1 MGAGPHFSATRE
13 WGAWAEERVSASSS
27 GRLRAGLRAAPARR
41 PTDAR
46 AGLRTPARRSAD
58 ARAPI
63 LELWCLKWGGA
74 RLMPPAQDHHNSKID
89 GIGRNKDG
97 LRRPE
102 SRAPRSGP
110 PRCRAARVAPAAAG
124 RAASQGQAAPRQ
136 SWSCGARSGAVRG
149 LCHPPRTTTTPRSTG
164 QAEAKAGEAV
174 DGPAPRTRRGPRACR
189 HRPGTPAR
197 RTGHRPGDPHTLR
210 GPRHREIRGAGFAD
224 RGGIRREARRHP
236 AGDTAASGKRHR

>member
-27 GRLRAGLRAAPARR
+27 GRPR
-41 PTDAR
+41 PVCGPHPR
-46 AGLRTPARRSAD
+46 AGLRTPALVCGRLRWSAD

-63 LELWCLKWGGA
+63 LELRCLKWGNA

-136 SWSCGARSGAVRG
+136 SWSCDARSGAVRG

-197 RTGHRPGDPHTLR
+197 RTGHRLGDPHTLR